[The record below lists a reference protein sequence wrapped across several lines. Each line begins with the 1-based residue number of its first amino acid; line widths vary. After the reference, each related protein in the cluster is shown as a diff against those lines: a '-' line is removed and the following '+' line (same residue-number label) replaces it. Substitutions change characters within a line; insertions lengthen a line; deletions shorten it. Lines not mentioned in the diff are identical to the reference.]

1 MTTKSAE
8 SENMV
13 KLKELTN
20 KISSSTNRKY
30 STIVKELKNIVD
42 EGKKE
47 IEKNVNPQSKM
58 KCYETM
64 CSKITSILK
73 DVELV

>member
-1 MTTKSAE
+1 MATKSVDN
-8 SENMV
+8 ENMV

-20 KISSSTNRKY
+20 RIGSSSDKKY
-30 STIVKELKNIVD
+30 SNIVKELKSIVD

-47 IEKNVNPQSKM
+47 IENNSSPKWKM

-73 DVELV
+73 NVEVI

>member
-1 MTTKSAE
+1 MATKSVE
-8 SENMV
+8 NENMV

-20 KISSSTNRKY
+20 KLSSSTNKKY
-30 STIVKELKNIVD
+30 STIVKELKSIVD

-47 IEKNVNPQSKM
+47 VERNSNPQSKM

-64 CSKITSILK
+64 CSKITNILK
-73 DVELV
+73 NVELV